1 MQVQKFF
8 KPELLNRMS
17 EIVIFEPL
25 LYEQMKE
32 VAKIQIK
39 NVVSRVADKGISLST
54 SSTVLDVILS
64 EPHNP
69 VSTSSLFSISSRS
82 LAIVLNNHVSLYM
95 QMYGARPI
103 RRWVQKNIMTI
114 LSEMLVRGEVSEGST
129 IFIDATDNKKGL
141 KYEVVKTPVMESSSA

>member
-25 LYEQMKE
+25 SYEQMKE

-39 NVVSRVADKGISLST
+39 NVVATVAKKGISLSA
-54 SSTVLDVILS
+54 SDDVLDVILS

-69 VSTSSLFSISSRS
+69 VSKSSLFS
-82 LAIVLNNHVSLYM
+82 
-95 QMYGARPI
+95 
-103 RRWVQKNIMTI
+103 
-114 LSEMLVRGEVSEGST
+114 
-129 IFIDATDNKKGL
+129 
-141 KYEVVKTPVMESSSA
+141 SAH